1 MKVTQFYQ
9 PKSKEKIVFKDDF
22 DESFVTEE
30 DCLSYAIDTN
40 PRSLPKGIWD
50 CILENRNYTS
60 ILGLF
65 DIADVTN
72 SMILDK
78 IIEKYCPLSSS
89 IPLIKPQSNEITNSD
104 RHEDYP
110 VSEIAY
116 MAFVEKYS
124 IKSIAALM
132 SLEIEIVRKITD
144 EFKQKLKQSK
154 PQGKREEEIKILEK
168 TQRDEDDIKT
178 YLNKLNNKVISIAEI
193 RSSINATRDDNNKL
207 SWYRIRKTLKE
218 KLRMSY
224 KRASTLNKK
233 TLMHDNSRQYFAG
246 AALQFYAN
254 EAGIEMIF
262 IDEASINLR
271 N

>member
-1 MKVTQFYQ
+1 M
-9 PKSKEKIVFKDDF
+9 
-22 DESFVTEE
+22 
-30 DCLSYAIDTN
+30 
-40 PRSLPKGIWD
+40 
-50 CILENRNYTS
+50 
-60 ILGLF
+60 
-65 DIADVTN
+65 TN

-78 IIEKYCPLSSS
+78 IIEKYSPLSSS
-89 IPLIKPQSNEITNSD
+89 IPLIKPQSNEITNSNL
-104 RHEDYP
+104 HEDYP
-110 VSEIAY
+110 VSEVAL

-144 EFKQKLKQSK
+144 EFKQSK
-154 PQGKREEEIKILEK
+154 PQGKREEEIKILIK
-168 TQRDEDDIKT
+168 TQRDEDDVKT

-193 RSSINATRDDNNKL
+193 RSSINATRDDNNKFHGIKL
-207 SWYRIRKTLKE
+207 ERHLK
-218 KLRMSY
+218 KLRMSF

-233 TLMHDNSRQYFAG
+233 ILMHDNTRQYFAD